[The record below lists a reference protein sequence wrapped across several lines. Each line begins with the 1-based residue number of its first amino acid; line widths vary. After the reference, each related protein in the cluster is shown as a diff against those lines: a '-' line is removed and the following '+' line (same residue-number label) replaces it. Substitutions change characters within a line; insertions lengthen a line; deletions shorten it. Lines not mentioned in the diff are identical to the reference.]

1 MPDSE
6 IEKAIV
12 AAITRIPKKKH
23 REAALA
29 WLKARKEAYDRL
41 KRLG

>member
-1 MPDSE
+1 MTDSE
-6 IEKAIV
+6 TEKAILT
-12 AAITRIPKKKH
+12 AISRIPKKKH

-29 WLKARKEAYDRL
+29 WLKARTDAYDAI